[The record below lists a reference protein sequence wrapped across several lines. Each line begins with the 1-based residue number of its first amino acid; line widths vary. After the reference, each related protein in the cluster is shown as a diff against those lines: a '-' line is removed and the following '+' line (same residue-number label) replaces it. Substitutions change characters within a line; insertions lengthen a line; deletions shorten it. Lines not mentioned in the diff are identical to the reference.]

1 MSFAV
6 YAVEAMKV
14 CSNLA
19 LLKTMPRA
27 LVLFCTIVAAFPGWL
42 AAAPPISE
50 DVPVTAEISAVART
64 LGLDPPHDRGRFV
77 SEFTRLL
84 YTPPLSRSPRIAEL
98 LNPRLIDPILV
109 EAEAEHRMR
118 VPVPLSA
125 EIWGRAV
132 FKRQVRAEDLLG
144 AILTDRRAALLCYG
158 LSGLDDETLTYFG
171 EHPSLL
177 TQLHEQHSP
186 TFAAFSASVRIRG
199 NRIDPPGGAAAA
211 AIWESVTHQSLG
223 SPEAFLRTLFG
234 MEEGRV
240 AYLYDVIG
248 QAEPPNAAFAL
259 GLFLKDPAARLS
271 RFMALVDV
279 VGRSYREWR
288 LEALP
293 FSRPLHDV
301 GVLIARVKVGPDGTL
316 IAPSSRAFWAAAFES
331 DDLNPE
337 SVSFGVENGDQPI
350 DAAWLAQETSGNDMF
365 WRGDRLDQ
373 FSFGQR
379 VLAGT
384 SADALPA
391 AVVAVRAFPRQR
403 MLSLTLERM
412 GVTTPALYAMVAQ
425 KAHRLTTGSATR
437 QFRVLG
443 QLQSSL
449 ALLSRMTTNET
460 LSRVQAER
468 LVQGL
473 FNVPLNSDG
482 YEGALMAWLRRE
494 LLPLLPAAP
503 DATDSRVI
511 GDIEARLIEGL
522 AGRTASRVSV
532 EWEGQAYRLD
542 LTAGERLRLRAIRR
556 RQEGYSIDLAQA
568 IDGLARKLMA
578 ENVTAD
584 DARSVATEL
593 AAFPDTF
600 DHRLDSPMETRPP
613 NVEQS
618 RRIRDVAE
626 KWTDEITRAVRAND
640 VKRVSRLAPAMIDV
654 ADEAF
659 SDAMITLAYAADLGD
674 PDSTA
679 MLARNVALRHDF
691 GFGRRDSDSRSRLAW
706 AIPRQDFLPGI
717 PWHVTGSVLGLDI
730 AMASL
735 SLRRISAD
743 RLAEAPHLSSNE
755 RDAFA
760 VSVALMNPRLL
771 LDSDRDAIV
780 AAISRGRERV
790 AGLGTGRERLATL
803 ADAVAMDG
811 WRRRALAW
819 MLVEDKDAI
828 PSMFSLA
835 EFLTLG
841 GGPPLSAL
849 SAWGTTALQSEGCT
863 CLRLTTPRTWRTFSG
878 RPQMAFMASG
888 VVDLNLHVAE
898 VMARLGL
905 PAALLR
911 HVLSAAVL
919 DFVEEVTPADY
930 NDWWAAARFAQTV
943 PRELIEDYVA
953 SAAAVDGPLVPDET
967 GAAVFH

>member
-1 MSFAV
+1 
-6 YAVEAMKV
+6 
-14 CSNLA
+14 
-19 LLKTMPRA
+19 MPRA

-64 LGLDPPHDRGRFV
+64 LGLDPPHDRARFV
-77 SEFTRLL
+77 PEFTRLL

-98 LNPRLIDPILV
+98 TNPRLIDPILI

-118 VPVPLSA
+118 VPIPLAA
-125 EIWGRAV
+125 EIWARAV
-132 FKRQVRAEDLLG
+132 FKRPVKSEELLG

-171 EHPSLL
+171 EHPNLL
-177 TQLHEQHSP
+177 MQLHQEHAP
-186 TFAAFSASVRIRG
+186 TFAAFGASVRIRG
-199 NRIDPPGGAAAA
+199 NRIDPPGGPAAAP
-211 AIWESVTHQSLG
+211 IWEAVVRQSLG
-223 SPEAFLRTLFG
+223 NPEAFLRVLLG
-234 MEEGRV
+234 MDEGRV
-240 AYLYDVIG
+240 AYLYDAIA

-259 GLFLKDPAARLS
+259 GLFLKDPGARIL
-271 RFMALVDV
+271 RFTALVEI

-293 FSRPLHDV
+293 FSKPLHDV
-301 GVLIARVKVGPDGTL
+301 GVLIARVKVGPDGT
-316 IAPSSRAFWAAAFES
+316 AVSPSSRSFWTAAFES
-331 DDLNPE
+331 DDLNPD
-337 SVSFGVENGDQPI
+337 SVSLTVENGDQPI

-373 FSFGQR
+373 FAFGQR
-379 VLAGT
+379 VLAGVA
-384 SADALPA
+384 ADSLPA
-391 AVVAVRAFPRQR
+391 AVVAIRAFPRQR

-412 GVTTPALYAMVAQ
+412 GVTTPAVYAMVAQ
-425 KAHRLTTGSATR
+425 KAHRLTSGSATR
-437 QFRVLG
+437 QFRILA
-443 QLQSSL
+443 QLQSAL
-449 ALLSRMTTNET
+449 ALLSRMTTNGT
-460 LSRVQAER
+460 LSHAQVER
-468 LVQGL
+468 LVQSL
-473 FNVPLNSDG
+473 FNVPLDG
-482 YEGALMAWLRRE
+482 ERYEGALMTWLRRE
-494 LLPLLPAAP
+494 LLPLLPAAS
-503 DATDSRVI
+503 DAADSRVI
-511 GDIEARLIEGL
+511 GEIEGRLIEGL
-522 AGRTASRVSV
+522 AGRKTSGPSV
-532 EWEGQAYRLD
+532 EWEGQSYRLD

-556 RQEGYSIDLAQA
+556 RQEGYSIDLAWT
-568 IDGLARKLMA
+568 IDQLARKLLS
-578 ENVTAD
+578 ENVTPD
-584 DARSVATEL
+584 DARTVATEL

-600 DHRLDSPMETRPP
+600 DRRLDSPAETRAP
-613 NVEQS
+613 NVEPS
-618 RRIRDVAE
+618 RRVRDLADR
-626 KWTDEITRAVRAND
+626 WADEITRAVRSND
-640 VKRVSRLAPAMIDV
+640 VRRASRLAPAMIDV

-659 SDAMITLAYAADLGD
+659 SDAMISLAYAADLGD

-691 GFGRRDSDSRSRLAW
+691 GFGRRDSDSRTRLAW
-706 AIPRQDFLPGI
+706 SIPRQDFLPGV

-735 SLRRISAD
+735 SLKRISAD

-760 VSVALMNPRLL
+760 VGVALMNPRSL

-780 AAISRGRERV
+780 AAISRGRQRV
-790 AGLGTGRERLATL
+790 AGLGPGRERLATV
-803 ADAVAMDG
+803 ADAVGMDG

-835 EFLTLG
+835 ELLILG
-841 GGPPLSAL
+841 GGPPLSTVN
-849 SAWGTTALQSEGCT
+849 AWGTIALQSEGCA
-863 CLRLTTPRTWRTFSG
+863 CLRLATPRTWRTFSG

-888 VVDLNLHVAE
+888 VADLNLHVAE
-898 VMARLGL
+898 VMASMGL

-919 DFVEEVTPADY
+919 DFIEEVTPADY

-967 GAAVFH
+967 GSSVFH